1 MQNNRR
7 NSVIV
12 RKLINYSEISH
23 IVTYLII
30 RLFFKYSFIFSLVS
44 PFQKIH
50 YQHQKKKTPDFFA
63 TLLTIP
69 FIYIGSIFIWLFT
82 ISYYPDYSF
91 NKKKWSTNQETRYEL
106 SKDIIG
112 SRMLIGK
119 TKLEVLKILGD
130 ENNKIEEN
138 HWIYYLGT
146 RPELFNIDPDM
157 LKIEFIDGK
166 VIKVSQHPT

>member
-1 MQNNRR
+1 MRFPILLLILLLGCFLSIPLFFLWYRLFKKYIINTKR
-7 NSVIV
+7 
-12 RKLINYSEISH
+12 RKLLTFLQRYSRYHLSILDQSLSGFLLSAIIQI
-23 IVTYLII
+23 IV
-30 RLFFKYSFIFSLVS
+30 
-44 PFQKIH
+44 
-50 YQHQKKKTPDFFA
+50 
-63 TLLTIP
+63 
-69 FIYIGSIFIWLFT
+69 SI
-82 ISYYPDYSF
+82 
-91 NKKKWSTNQETRYEL
+91 KKWSTNQETRYEL

>member
-1 MQNNRR
+1 MRFPILLLILLLGCFLSIPLFFLWYRLFKKYIINTKR
-7 NSVIV
+7 
-12 RKLINYSEISH
+12 RKLL
-23 IVTYLII
+23 T
-30 RLFFKYSFIFSLVS
+30 
-44 PFQKIH
+44 
-50 YQHQKKKTPDFFA
+50 FFA

-119 TKLEVLKILGD
+119 TKLAVLKILGD